1 MFVESNLMRL
11 RNGVAALFLLGC
23 LAVLAGAADFWVKK
37 SYKDWS
43 IDEAQRIL
51 AESPW
56 ATTLSL
62 GGFQT
67 DIAEGAAGGGY
78 RGEMDTNPTIIYTMR
93 FGSARPIREAQV
105 RSSQIGAHYDSM
117 SAEQKA
123 ALDANAS
130 KFLSVAFPDR
140 VVVTVTFHSDVQN
153 FESVLR
159 NYWASQSLAKLSMT
173 TYLHTK
179 DDKLSLIGYSVK
191 EDTFQFT
198 FPRPKQV
205 RPDDKIGIEFVHPR
219 VNVIGEQRIFQEFS
233 VKKMLV
239 GGEPSF

>member
-1 MFVESNLMRL
+1 VGRL
-11 RNGVAALFLLGC
+11 RNRLAALFLLIC
-23 LAVLAGAADFWVKK
+23 LAALAGAAEFWVKK
-37 SYKDWS
+37 PYKNWS
-43 IDEAQRIL
+43 ADETQRML
-51 AESPW
+51 DESPW

-67 DIAEGAAGGGY
+67 NISEGADGGGY
-78 RGEMDTNPTIIYTMR
+78 RGEMDTNPKITYNIR

-117 SAEQKA
+117 SAEQRA

-130 KFLSVAFPDR
+130 KFIATTFPDR
-140 VVVTVTFHSDVQN
+140 VIVTVTFHSDVEN
-153 FESVLR
+153 FKSVLR
-159 NYWASQSLAKLSMT
+159 NYWNTQSLAKLSMT

-179 DDKLSLIGYSVK
+179 DDKLSLAGYNVK
-191 EDTFQFT
+191 DDTFQLT
-198 FPRPKQV
+198 FPRPKQL
-205 RPDDKIGIEFVHPR
+205 RPDDKIAVEFVHPR

-239 GGEPSF
+239 DGEPVF